1 MLFDVSRFPH
11 EVGAYEEL
19 LTDAVEGVT
28 FRFARQAYVEEAWR
42 ILDPVLADATPV
54 FEYEPGSWGPPEARR
69 LAPQGGWADLLMH

>member
-1 MLFDVSRFPH
+1 MLFEVSRFPH

-28 FRFARQAYVEEAWR
+28 FRFARQDYVEEAWR

-54 FEYEPGSWGPPEARR
+54 FEYKPGSWGRR
-69 LAPQGGWADLLMH
+69 RQGDSRPKAVGPIS